1 MNAKKRYALVL
12 TSVAFLAFCY
22 YGGHRLKDKKSTRWK
37 ATLTRSSSPEIL
49 FGGNVIH
56 SVSSHLP
63 VEAKPL
69 KIQPEPSADF
79 VNDDSGGDDVAQ
91 QRRTSSSSSSPNFE
105 QKCTMQTC
113 FNLSRCQD
121 NRPFKVYVYPL
132 DEHVPPSESYSKILN
147 SLTESNYYTS
157 NPDEACLFVLSLDTL
172 DRDQI
177 SNYAVR
183 NMPRYSPHSFFLILI
198 FIWYLLVLN
207 KGLVLV
213 LILNCLWLRKS

>member
-37 ATLTRSSSPEIL
+37 ATLPRSCSPEI
-49 FGGNVIH
+49 GGNVIH

-63 VEAKPL
+63 VETKPL

-79 VNDDSGGDDVAQ
+79 VSDDSGGDDAAQ
-91 QRRTSSSSSSPNFE
+91 QRRTSSSSLPNFE

-183 NMPRYSPHSFFLILI
+183 NMPRYDPHSIFLI
-198 FIWYLLVLN
+198 FIFIW
-207 KGLVLV
+207 
-213 LILNCLWLRKS
+213 